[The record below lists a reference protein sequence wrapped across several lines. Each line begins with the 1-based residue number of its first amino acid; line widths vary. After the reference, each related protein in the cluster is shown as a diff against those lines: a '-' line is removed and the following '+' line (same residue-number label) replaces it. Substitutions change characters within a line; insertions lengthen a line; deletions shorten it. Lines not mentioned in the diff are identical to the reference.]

1 MNTLLEKIISKYTTW
16 GWPLKQRLGLMVS
29 TIEFLKTILDSCSE
43 EKVSALGDTF
53 GRELPEKIIAFR
65 SLPVNLETVVESYA
79 IYINQGG
86 YGEAETRKEGMKYTR
101 ITVHHD
107 LGLGWSTFNKAY
119 LQAMFKTL
127 LNMEAKVQATER
139 SYTAQF

>member
-1 MNTLLEKIISKYTTW
+1 
-16 GWPLKQRLGLMVS
+16 MVS

-43 EKVSALGDTF
+43 EKVSALGETF

-86 YGEAETRKEGMKYTR
+86 YGEAETRKEGM
-101 ITVHHD
+101 
-107 LGLGWSTFNKAY
+107 NKAY
-119 LQAMFKTL
+119 IPFMNSLQNANLFANL
-127 LNMEAKVQATER
+127 EPRR
-139 SYTAQF
+139 SRFCDVYNGVDWNYGRY